1 VLQVQCVTLPAL
13 DDAVRHVHTV
23 GYEVSMPTPTNNS
36 DGLTAGSDE
45 ASRAPV
51 AQPPSAAALDARRV
65 YGSRSHYFDSK
76 LKMLPGVSLPLR
88 SMLVTGRGQQILV
101 SPVGTS
107 EEASYIGSEPLTLVA
122 PSLLHHLHLP
132 AAVERFHPV
141 ALWGPPGL
149 PEKLPALGPIRVLGV
164 DPWPHADQLEF
175 VVIEGAAKRNEVVF
189 FHRASR
195 TIYTADLFFNI
206 REPGG
211 ILTSLA
217 LRFMGLYRRFGASR
231 LWRSWVTDRAAFTR
245 SIEAVLAWDFDRIVV
260 AHGEVLEYNAR
271 DQFEISLRE
280 LGLLE

>member
-1 VLQVQCVTLPAL
+1 MRDVARMG
-13 DDAVRHVHTV
+13 DAVRHMHTMD
-23 GYEVSMPTPTNNS
+23 YEVSMTTPSNNP
-36 DGLTAGSDE
+36 DRLTAGPE
-45 ASRAPV
+45 PAPRAPV
-51 AQPPSAAALDARRV
+51 AQPPSAAALDTRLAH
-65 YGSRSHYFDSK
+65 GSRSHYFDSK

-101 SPVGTS
+101 SPVGTA
-107 EEASYIGSEPLTLVA
+107 EEASHVGSDPLTLVA

-132 AAVERFHPV
+132 AAIERFRPV

-175 VVIEGAAKRNEVVF
+175 VVIEGAPKRNEVVF

-211 ILTSLA
+211 VLTSLA
-217 LRFMGLYRRFGASR
+217 LRFMGIYRRFGAAR

-271 DQFEISLRE
+271 DQLEISLRE